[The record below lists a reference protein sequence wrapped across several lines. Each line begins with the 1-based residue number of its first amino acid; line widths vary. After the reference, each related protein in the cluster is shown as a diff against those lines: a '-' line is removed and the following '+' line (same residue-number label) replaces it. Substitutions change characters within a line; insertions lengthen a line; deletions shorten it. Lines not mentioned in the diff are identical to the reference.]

1 MASSA
6 VEPRKGNLVPASWA
20 LLGFLILGALAVWAL
35 PEIAED
41 LPHPGRPEQAR
52 YAAACLGVLILT
64 GAYIS
69 VVATTHRD
77 LDRAWMIPTVVYAA
91 GLAIVKFILSPT
103 AFELSTGTS
112 LDGFVTAGLA
122 VMPLYIAATLLIYS
136 LADRR
141 KGRRSLSS
149 RVGLSVGF
157 AVAAVVTR
165 LLVALILGT
174 ADQYLDDFFWRG
186 LVLPLVVAI
195 ASFAVSL
202 SFDLSGS
209 ALRQVLRMGV
219 AVIVIHHLLWVL
231 YMYILFA

>member
-1 MASSA
+1 M
-6 VEPRKGNLVPASWA
+6 GNLVPAPGA
-20 LLGFLILGALAVWAL
+20 LLGFLILGGLAVWAL
-35 PEIAED
+35 PELAKE
-41 LPHPGRPEQAR
+41 LPHPGRTEQAR

-64 GAYIS
+64 GAYAS
-69 VVATTHRD
+69 VVATTQRD
-77 LDRAWMIPTVVYAA
+77 LDRAWMIPTVIYGA

-112 LDGFVTAGLA
+112 LGGFVTAGLA
-122 VMPLYIAATLLIYS
+122 VMPVYIAAMALIYT

-141 KGRRSLSS
+141 KGRWSLSS

-165 LLVALILGT
+165 FLVAMVLGT

-195 ASFAVSL
+195 ASFAVSA
-202 SFDLSGS
+202 SFDRSGS
-209 ALRQVLRMGV
+209 ALRQALHTGFV
-219 AVIVIHHLLWVL
+219 VIVTHHLLWIL
-231 YMYILFA
+231 YMYLLFA